1 MKLVVAIIKP
11 FKLDEVRQALTAIGV
26 HGMTV
31 TEVKGY
37 GRQKGHTEI
46 YRGAEYVVNFLPK
59 LRIEIAVASDI
70 AEKAVGVIT
79 ANARTGQIGDGKIF
93 VTPIDHALQNPHRR
107 DRQRRALRFQ
117 YFNARRQRCRRAS
130 RDSQETTT
138 RRGNSM
144 GAPSYRAAS
153 NAALTL
159 LAANFLL
166 TTPASAET
174 SAINPA
180 DTAWMIVATALV
192 LMMTIPGLALFYS
205 GMVRKKNVLATMA
218 QSLAAVAM
226 ISILWVAFGYSLA
239 FVGDG
244 PWIGSLDRWFLV
256 GMTMDSVNP
265 AAKTI
270 PEALFM
276 LYQMTFAIITVALV
290 AGAVADRMRF
300 SAYLLFSAGWFMFA
314 YVPLAHWVWGGGFL
328 ATMGVLDFAGG
339 LVVHL
344 SAGVGGLVAAK
355 VMGRRHGYGSENLAP
370 FDLSLAVMG
379 TGLLWVG
386 WFGFNGGSALAANS
400 RAVMAIT
407 ATHLAAC
414 AGALTWAAIEWA
426 TRRKPSVLG
435 MISGAIAG
443 LGTITPA
450 SGFVAPW
457 HGVIIGVVA
466 GTLCFWACTW
476 LKQRLQYDDSLDVFG
491 VHGIGG
497 MTGTL
502 LAGVF
507 AVSAI
512 GGTSG
517 LLEGNP
523 QQVLIQLYGVAATL
537 VWSGGVT
544 FVLLKLVSVFV
555 PLRVSLQQEL
565 EGLDIS
571 QHGEALQ

>member
-1 MKLVVAIIKP
+1 
-11 FKLDEVRQALTAIGV
+11 
-26 HGMTV
+26 
-31 TEVKGY
+31 
-37 GRQKGHTEI
+37 
-46 YRGAEYVVNFLPK
+46 
-59 LRIEIAVASDI
+59 
-70 AEKAVGVIT
+70 
-79 ANARTGQIGDGKIF
+79 
-93 VTPIDHALQNPHRR
+93 
-107 DRQRRALRFQ
+107 
-117 YFNARRQRCRRAS
+117 
-130 RDSQETTT
+130 
-138 RRGNSM
+138 M
-144 GAPSYRAAS
+144 GALPRHAAVTAAPIFS
-153 NAALTL
+153 AALFL
-159 LAANFLL
+159 SALA
-166 TTPASAET
+166 TPAFAET
-174 SAINPA
+174 STINAA

-205 GMVRKKNVLATMA
+205 GMVRKKNVLGTMA
-218 QSLAAVAM
+218 QSLVAVGL

-244 PWIGSLDRWFLV
+244 PWIGSLDRWFLA
-256 GMTMDSVNP
+256 GMEMDSVSP
-265 AAKTI
+265 LAKTI

-300 SAYLLFSAGWFMFA
+300 SAYILFSVGWFIFV

-328 ATMGVLDFAGG
+328 GSIGVIDFAGG

-344 SAGVGGLVAAK
+344 SAGIGGLVAAK
-355 VMGRRHGYGSENLAP
+355 VIGRRHGYGAENLAP
-370 FDLSLAVMG
+370 YDLSLAVIG

-386 WFGFNGGSALAANS
+386 WFGFNGGSALTASS

-414 AGALTWAAIEWA
+414 AGAMTWGAIEWA

-435 MISGAIAG
+435 MISGAVAG

-457 HGVIIGVVA
+457 HGIVIGIAA
-466 GTLCFWACTW
+466 GTLCFWACTS
-476 LKQRLQYDDSLDVFG
+476 LKQRLGYDDSLDVFG

-497 MTGTL
+497 ITGTL

-507 AVSAI
+507 ATAAI
-512 GGTSG
+512 GGTPG
-517 LLEGNP
+517 LIEGAP
-523 QQVLIQLYGVAATL
+523 RQVLLQLYGVAVTL

-544 FVLLKLVSVFV
+544 FILLKLVGAFV
-555 PLRVSLQQEL
+555 PLRVSQQQEL
-565 EGLDIS
+565 EGLDIT